1 VGPAGPLTVGSGRVG
16 RAARPPAGQ
25 PGRWRWQ
32 RPIGRAARP
41 GRGAGPMTYV
51 RHTHADRAGTSRSW
65 RGSRGARLACE
76 VTTWSP
82 RGVRDRPQRGCGK
95 IKARW

>member
-41 GRGAGPMTYV
+41 GRGAGPM
-51 RHTHADRAGTSRSW
+51 
-65 RGSRGARLACE
+65 
-76 VTTWSP
+76 
-82 RGVRDRPQRGCGK
+82 
-95 IKARW
+95 